1 LNKFCI
7 LAAGRGTRNNNV
19 SGLHK
24 ALLPLENKPVISH
37 IIDRI
42 GDVEIVIAVGYKSN
56 QIKTYMD
63 LVHSDKKITYVDVDN
78 YEDVGSGPGYSL
90 LCCKDELQEPFV
102 FTSVDTLVGDDIN
115 FMSINENWLGI
126 ASVDKHESLSY
137 CLVEGSKYLDKLY
150 YGSGEKAYIGMTG
163 NNESY
168 AETKKV
174 FNNDI
179 VANKSDEAIFI
190 DNGKV
195 VKYFDNEE
203 KVTRRIQRLNY
214 LDNCPDI
221 KMVNENMYSYDYIN
235 GELFSNISDESL
247 MVKLLQDC
255 QKKLWKKSI
264 STDDFLQN
272 CVQMYETKTM
282 ERIES
287 LSNTDLD
294 KIKFINGVEVE
305 PIKKMLNKIDWDS
318 FYTKSIP
325 SQFHGDF
332 QPENILYDDVKDEF
346 VLIDWRQQFGTS
358 LEVGDTYYDLAK
370 LYHAILING
379 QSILSD
385 MFDYK
390 IDSDKANLSFYA
402 KSNLV
407 SFMDIFKNF
416 CDTHEY
422 DWKNVEL
429 LGILQY
435 LNICTLYENF
445 KGGRYGVFLFLYG
458 KYLLSKHLN
467 TA

>member
-1 LNKFCI
+1 
-7 LAAGRGTRNNNV
+7 
-19 SGLHK
+19 
-24 ALLPLENKPVISH
+24 
-37 IIDRI
+37 
-42 GDVEIVIAVGYKSN
+42 
-56 QIKTYMD
+56 
-63 LVHSDKKITYVDVDN
+63 
-78 YEDVGSGPGYSL
+78 
-90 LCCKDELQEPFV
+90 
-102 FTSVDTLVGDDIN
+102 
-115 FMSINENWLGI
+115 
-126 ASVDKHESLSY
+126 
-137 CLVEGSKYLDKLY
+137 
-150 YGSGEKAYIGMTG
+150 
-163 NNESY
+163 
-168 AETKKV
+168 
-174 FNNDI
+174 
-179 VANKSDEAIFI
+179 
-190 DNGKV
+190 
-195 VKYFDNEE
+195 
-203 KVTRRIQRLNY
+203 
-214 LDNCPDI
+214 
-221 KMVNENMYSYDYIN
+221 MVNENMYSYDYIN

-385 MFDYK
+385 MFNYK